1 MWACIPVKADP
12 FACALFTYNGNVV
25 AVDLV
30 GAGIPLALSLV
41 FAARLLIGGGFHVR
55 ARRLAIFTALTVG
68 LGLAA
73 AGEYVVWDSLYGGL
87 AINTRLIL
95 YTVILPVG
103 LAGYFLLDRASKP
116 KLSMLQ
122 FYVVGTVGT
131 VLSDLFRTFSGALN
145 VSPQIIGAGGPLD
158 GVFLDGLLVILGYLL
173 GMSLYM
179 MFLRWKAKRVGPR
192 DDEANKGGGQQPGNW
207 QGATGSP
214 PSCPFSLDSRQP
226 GRLAPFNSSPI
237 CGSVIPAASRQPSG
251 PSAPGTGQPT
261 CDVSRLAPASRHAGT
276 RHRGRG

>member
-1 MWACIPVKADP
+1 MWACTPVKADP

-25 AVDLV
+25 AIDLV

-41 FAARLLIGGGFHVR
+41 FAVRLLIGGGFHVR
-55 ARRLAIFTALTVG
+55 PRRLAIFTALTVG

-73 AGEYVVWDSLYGGL
+73 AGEYTVWDSLYGGL

-103 LAGYFLLDRASKP
+103 LVGYFLLDRASKP

-122 FYVVGTVGT
+122 FYIVGTVGT

-173 GMSLYM
+173 GDALYT
-179 MFLRWKAKRVGPR
+179 MFLRRKSRTVVPR
-192 DDEANKGGGQQPGNW
+192 GDEATKGGEQQPGKW
-207 QGATGSP
+207 QGGKGS
-214 PSCPFSLDSRQP
+214 
-226 GRLAPFNSSPI
+226 
-237 CGSVIPAASRQPSG
+237 
-251 PSAPGTGQPT
+251 
-261 CDVSRLAPASRHAGT
+261 
-276 RHRGRG
+276 RGRSSSSCLPILAWQ

>member
-1 MWACIPVKADP
+1 MWACVPVKADP

-41 FAARLLIGGGFHVR
+41 FAVRLLIGGGFHVR
-55 ARRLAIFTALTVG
+55 PRRLAIFAALTVG

-122 FYVVGTVGT
+122 FYIVGTVGT

-173 GMSLYM
+173 GDALYT
-179 MFLRWKAKRVGPR
+179 MFLRWKAKRVASLSEVGILAGEEGAER
-192 DDEANKGGGQQPGNW
+192 GQGFQGEGGRRHP
-207 QGATGSP
+207 
-214 PSCPFSLDSRQP
+214 CPLLLDSRQP
-226 GRLAPFNSSPI
+226 GRLRPLQFGPDLWLCDFHRFASALWTVCPRD
-237 CGSVIPAASRQPSG
+237 GPAG
-251 PSAPGTGQPT
+251 M
-261 CDVSRLAPASRHAGT
+261 
-276 RHRGRG
+276 